1 MGPRTGRLHSAY
13 CRNTS
18 RNKGWLRICFRCHL
32 GVRDGFCSRAWCI
45 WVGGGGGPGQV
56 MRGPQEGALRLQGE
70 GFPGCRAGS
79 ASHCASRGSLTCA
92 GWQSP
97 AGAGATHKSAQCRK
111 TRRIQH
117 RCRLQGAAGRE
128 PQLGRVPGRVALSA
142 AAAALSART
151 SVMFPATSTPRSDG
165 SPVPSGEPRVLA
177 NRRLHAHAPGA
188 LSTIVHSTHSAGAVQ
203 GRASPPRTHW
213 NDGSDARSLGSA
225 MVIDLKR
232 ADF

>member
-1 MGPRTGRLHSAY
+1 MPVGKAPQEQGRLTNL
-13 CRNTS
+13 RNVGKHVAFS
-18 RNKGWLRICFRCHL
+18 SGA
-32 GVRDGFCSRAWCI
+32 DSRA
-45 WVGGGGGPGQV
+45 P
-56 MRGPQEGALRLQGE
+56 QGE
-70 GFPGCRAGS
+70 
-79 ASHCASRGSLTCA
+79 SRRWAES
-92 GWQSP
+92 
-97 AGAGATHKSAQCRK
+97 
-111 TRRIQH
+111 
-117 RCRLQGAAGRE
+117 
-128 PQLGRVPGRVALSA
+128 PGRVALSA

-177 NRRLHAHAPGA
+177 NRRLRAHAPGA

>member
-1 MGPRTGRLHSAY
+1 MRGSDRPVSGGGHELGGPETLHGALQLPCSTSSDASRGGMGPRTGRLHSAY

-45 WVGGGGGPGQV
+45 WVGGGRALASHAWLRQQA
-56 MRGPQEGALRLQGE
+56 RLPQEGALRLQGE

-128 PQLGRVPGRVALSA
+128 PPLGRVPGGALHL
-142 AAAALSART
+142 ALQLR
-151 SVMFPATSTPRSDG
+151 RS
-165 SPVPSGEPRVLA
+165 
-177 NRRLHAHAPGA
+177 APG
-188 LSTIVHSTHSAGAVQ
+188 
-203 GRASPPRTHW
+203 PP
-213 NDGSDARSLGSA
+213 
-225 MVIDLKR
+225 
-232 ADF
+232 